1 MGAGIIR
8 LTSQN
13 LIFIAIISFFM
24 TLYKYSVKGKGIIMA
39 DLLVQNYN
47 SGNFKY
53 NIPVSTT
60 NGVNVNATAEPKNKL
75 LEKQPQTDTVIL
87 SDKKTLSKQNK
98 ILLALGGIATTVL
111 GAVLAVKGYRSH
123 QITKGIE
130 KIEQKFLK
138 IQENMPEVQKTFKEV
153 FLRDDITEKEA
164 LEMLNRYK
172 EVEKISVTGSK
183 KEYIRAVYEE
193 AKRNFGFANAKF
205 ELHFGKGQVSKNGK
219 TLGGAAN
226 SCQYIMIDPSAKIEK
241 IMGLVHHEMRH
252 MKQNFYAVNY
262 DPQRYKISLARNIED
277 IDITSKQREEILDET
292 LNDIK
297 KVFNLETFSKTNIPK
312 ERINFAKQ
320 SLEGCETYVDAHID
334 DEAYFKNIKEVDAYH
349 IEELIDKLFY
359 HTV

>member
-1 MGAGIIR
+1 
-8 LTSQN
+8 
-13 LIFIAIISFFM
+13 M

-53 NIPVSTT
+53 NVPVSTR
-60 NGVNVNATAEPKNKL
+60 NGVNANATAEPKNKL

-172 EVEKISVTGSK
+172 EVEKIRITGT
-183 KEYIRAVYEE
+183 KEEYARALFDE
-193 AKRNFGFANAKF
+193 AKRNYGFEKSNLEIF
-205 ELHFGKGQVSKNGK
+205 YRDMSDLHKDGSYCPGFPEVDISSA
-219 TLGGAAN
+219 TLKERLMN
-226 SCQYIMIDPSAKIEK
+226 VI
-241 IMGLVHHEMRH
+241 HHEFRH
-252 MKQNFYAVNY
+252 VKQTFYAVNAEP
-262 DPQRYKISLARNIED
+262 DRYVQAMKETNKGCEECVPTVENMLKPFNMTKPDKSIVP
-277 IDITSKQREEILDET
+277 SKYKSFVENVIQGA
-292 LNDIK
+292 
-297 KVFNLETFSKTNIPK
+297 K
-312 ERINFAKQ
+312 ERKYDTGETGEEYIN
-320 SLEGCETYVDAHID
+320 
-334 DEAYFKNIKEVDAYH
+334 NINEVDARFAGES
-349 IEELIDKLFY
+349 IAKLFGLMAK
-359 HTV
+359 

>member
-1 MGAGIIR
+1 MKYLA
-8 LTSQN
+8 
-13 LIFIAIISFFM
+13 IFIIEE

-53 NIPVSTT
+53 NVPVSTT
-60 NGVNVNATAEPKNKL
+60 NGVNANATAEPKNKL

-172 EVEKISVTGSK
+172 EVEKIRITGT
-183 KEYIRAVYEE
+183 KEEYARALFEE
-193 AKRNFGFANAKF
+193 AKRNYGFENSNLKIF
-205 ELHFGKGQVSKNGK
+205 YEDLSSINRGGSYCPGFSKVEISS
-219 TLGGAAN
+219 AN
-226 SCQYIMIDPSAKIEK
+226 SIERFMNV
-241 IMGLVHHEMRH
+241 IHHELRH
-252 MKQNFYAVNY
+252 VKQTFYTVNAEPDRYVQAMKDAKKGTLFEKYIPTVEDMLKPFNMTKPDKTKV
-262 DPQRYKISLARNIED
+262 PSKYKSFVEDMIQGAKEHTYSVETDEEYFNNI
-277 IDITSKQREEILDET
+277 
-292 LNDIK
+292 N
-297 KVFNLETFSKTNIPK
+297 
-312 ERINFAKQ
+312 
-320 SLEGCETYVDAHID
+320 
-334 DEAYFKNIKEVDAYH
+334 EVDARFAGES
-349 IEELIDKLFY
+349 IAKLFGLMAK
-359 HTV
+359 

>member
-1 MGAGIIR
+1 
-8 LTSQN
+8 
-13 LIFIAIISFFM
+13 
-24 TLYKYSVKGKGIIMA
+24 MA
-39 DLLVQNYN
+39 DSLVQNYN

-53 NIPVSTT
+53 NVPMSTR
-60 NGVNVNATAEPKNKL
+60 NGVNANATAEPKNKL

-123 QITKGIE
+123 QITKGME

-138 IQENMPEVQKTFKEV
+138 LQENMPEVQKTFKEV

-172 EVEKISVTGSK
+172 EVEKISITRSK

-193 AKRNFGFANAKF
+193 AKRNFGFADAKF
-205 ELHFGKGQVSKNGK
+205 ELRLQNGQVSQNGK
-219 TLGGAAN
+219 TLGGAAE
-226 SCQYIMIDPSAKIEK
+226 CCKYIMIDPSTEIGK
-241 IMGLVHHEMRH
+241 IMNTVHHEMRH

-262 DPQRYKISLARNIED
+262 DPQRYKISLARKID
-277 IDITSKQREEILDET
+277 VDITCKESEEVLDET
-292 LNDIK
+292 LDEIK
-297 KVFNLETFSKTNIPK
+297 KYFNLQKFSKTNIPN

-320 SLEGCETYVDAHID
+320 SLEGCETYVDAHKNSK
-334 DEAYFKNIKEVDAYH
+334 AYYENFKEVDAYH
-349 IEELIDKLFY
+349 TGELIDKLFY
-359 HTV
+359 STNY

>member
-1 MGAGIIR
+1 MDAGIIR

-13 LIFIAIISFFM
+13 LIFIAIISFLM

-193 AKRNFGFANAKF
+193 AKRNFVFANAKF
-205 ELHFGKGQVSKNGK
+205 ELQFGNGQVSSNGK
-219 TLGGAAN
+219 TMGGAAE
-226 SCQYIMIDPSAKIEK
+226 CCKYIMIDPSLKIEE
-241 IMGLVHHEMRH
+241 IMNTVHHEMRH
-252 MKQNFYAVNY
+252 MKQNYYAVNY
-262 DPQRYKISLARNIED
+262 DPQRYKSSLARDLD
-277 IDITSKQREEILDET
+277 IDITSKDLEEVLDDSLGE
-292 LNDIK
+292 IQK
-297 KVFNLETFSKTNIPK
+297 CFNLKTFSRTNIPN
-312 ERINFAKQ
+312 EQINFAKQ
-320 SLEGCETYVDAHID
+320 CLEGCETYVDAHKNSK
-334 DEAYFKNIKEVDAYH
+334 AYFENFKEIDAYH
-349 IEELIDKLFY
+349 TGELIDKLFY